1 MIIVMG
7 DSWACGEWGFNSDNQ
22 YGLLHRGISLYMQEA
37 GYPVFSFA
45 RGGSSNKKQVDQ
57 LLKTAASMDRP
68 PDHIIWFLTDPFRD
82 ILQYYSG
89 NVQVL
94 EGMSTT
100 LTEYQAQREHLLRE
114 QFNRIRS
121 LKVLLIGGACPV
133 PAWVKDDY
141 SNIEIVV
148 PDLRCWLLPDAE
160 PCDTI
165 NRVWQYPDKADY
177 ALIDYWKQQDDIYKK
192 HCDMADRQIDSDSHK
207 FFWPDGTHP
216 NRLAHRMLT
225 DYLLQTSLNK

>member
-1 MIIVMG
+1 MG
-7 DSWACGEWGFNSDNQ
+7 DSWACGEWGWNSYNQ
-22 YGLLHRGISLYMQEA
+22 YVLLHRGISLYMQEA

-45 RGGSSNKKQVDQ
+45 RGGSSNKKQVDE
-57 LLKTAASMDRP
+57 LLKTVASMDRP

-82 ILQYYSG
+82 ILQRNS
-89 NVQVL
+89 QIP

-121 LKVLLIGGACPV
+121 LKVLLIGGECPV

-165 NRVWQYPDKADY
+165 NRVWQYPDRADY
-177 ALIDYWKQQDDIYKK
+177 ALIDYWKQQDDIYKS
-192 HCDMADRQIDSDSHK
+192 DMTVHHKESDSHK

-225 DYLLQTSLNK
+225 DYLLQTSLDK